1 MTIPLNEKQRGKTSS
16 LVVAPGEKPVPWW
29 WHQDK
34 TLVRI
39 VSKDFKARI
48 QASSMRN
55 FQKKRLHIILV
66 R

>member
-1 MTIPLNEKQRGKTSS
+1 MMSKWKSGHTMTIPLNEKQRGKTSS
-16 LVVAPGEKPVPWW
+16 LVVAPRE
-29 WHQDK
+29 

-55 FQKKRLHIILV
+55 SKTKV
-66 R
+66 YTSSW